1 MVSMTQ
7 RGGRAGQAAL
17 EYILVFAALLGV
29 YFAIR
34 VFAIRVFARAARQSA
49 TRTTTLV
56 TSEYP

>member
-1 MVSMTQ
+1 MVSMKQ
-7 RGGRAGQAAL
+7 RDGRAGQAAL

-34 VFAIRVFARAARQSA
+34 VFARAARQSA

>member
-1 MVSMTQ
+1 MVPMKQ

-34 VFAIRVFARAARQSA
+34 VFARAARQSA
-49 TRTTTLV
+49 TRTTTLA